1 MKKIIILSDGST
13 LNVNSY
19 YYKNIIKPKDYLN
32 NSLWLK
38 EKDSDISFDNKF
50 LWLKKKY
57 NYNFMK
63 YLAVKDKKT

>member
-19 YYKNIIKPKDYLN
+19 YYKNIIKPDKDYLN

-38 EKDSDISFDNKF
+38 EKDLDTSFDNKF

-57 NYNFMK
+57 K
-63 YLAVKDKKT
+63 L